1 MVPYETVNIFFIPS
15 VYSFHFNIP
24 VQCMALWNIPINS
37 AISYQARFSLLLCPC
52 FHFPFFCSNRNTVQQ
67 TQKGTAREPN
77 ISSYLMDKSVFSKT
91 NQALVSF
98 LLLPVL
104 VPACL
109 ILVQQSIS
117 KLCMRKIKRQFV
129 LSQKT

>member
-1 MVPYETVNIFFIPS
+1 
-15 VYSFHFNIP
+15 
-24 VQCMALWNIPINS
+24 
-37 AISYQARFSLLLCPC
+37 
-52 FHFPFFCSNRNTVQQ
+52 
-67 TQKGTAREPN
+67 
-77 ISSYLMDKSVFSKT
+77 MDKSVFSKT

-98 LLLPVL
+98 LFLPVL

-117 KLCMRKIKRQFV
+117 KLCMRKIKSQFV

>member
-1 MVPYETVNIFFIPS
+1 
-15 VYSFHFNIP
+15 
-24 VQCMALWNIPINS
+24 MALWNIPIYS
-37 AISYQARFSLLLCPC
+37 AVSYQTRFSLFALSL
-52 FHFPFFCSNRNTVQQ
+52 FSFSFFCSNRNTEQQ
-67 TQKGTAREPN
+67 TQKGTARGRN

-98 LLLPVL
+98 LFLPVL

-117 KLCMRKIKRQFV
+117 KLCMRKIKSQFV